1 MQEKLEK
8 WDLTSVIIV
17 ASTIFICFTLKRNVN
32 VLKTV
37 WNKNKKQRTYH
48 HHRHSISENEIFLW
62 MKRDGGHHEM
72 QQPVS
77 PKIATLYADRPSRV
91 RSRFFVQAGHETTY
105 RISANSILPWIA
117 SPLQYFPRQIFNLWS
132 KKLPQCGN

>member
-91 RSRFFVQAGHETTY
+91 SSRFFVQAGHETKYASSRNHHFFQVVYQVIVRPTKIMN
-105 RISANSILPWIA
+105 RANKNCVHI
-117 SPLQYFPRQIFNLWS
+117 
-132 KKLPQCGN
+132 

>member
-1 MQEKLEK
+1 MNGPLEK

-91 RSRFFVQAGHETTY
+91 SSRFFVQAGHETKY
-105 RISANSILPWIA
+105 RTRAIITRSWFETALNYKPRILDLKIEEL
-117 SPLQYFPRQIFNLWS
+117 PLFS
-132 KKLPQCGN
+132 T